1 MTSMSRQRRRALQIV
16 VGLVGAVAI
25 ASPSLAQSQSDLPT
39 VEPDTQESVDGG
51 AVDEPPSSADTTVEE
66 PDAATQS
73 STVSQS
79 ERFSCQYSNNNYTVM
94 YNPESRPNEAFPWA
108 IPQEMGGGWTTEL
121 RCLEIAKRLEEYRP
135 DGLQE
140 LQTSTENGYN
150 TVCVTSEKNSR
161 CRLVFTVP
169 PNQDA
174 IQTRDSVFEN
184 LTIADSGQQTQGVTT
199 YAGGTPTSIGNLGGG
214 TLDELV
220 NIGISALS
228 KRSNRPSAAGIR
240 LKPYLDAADGG
251 TGRALNDGVPL
262 TRRVAP
268 NKVKGRQLQP
278 NKFR

>member
-1 MTSMSRQRRRALQIV
+1 MISMSRQRRRALHIV
-16 VGLVGAVAI
+16 VALVGAVAI
-25 ASPSLAQSQSDLPT
+25 ASPTLAQSESDLPT
-39 VEPDTQESVDGG
+39 VEPSVEDSGD
-51 AVDEPPSSADTTVEE
+51 AVDEPPSSGDPTTAEE

-73 STVSQS
+73 STVSKS

-108 IPQEMGGGWTTEL
+108 IPQQMGGGWTTEL

-150 TVCVTSEKNSR
+150 TVCVTTEKNSR

-169 PNQDA
+169 PNQNA

-199 YAGGTPTSIGNLGGG
+199 YVGGTPTSIGNLGGG
-214 TLDELV
+214 TLDELI

-228 KRSNRPSAAGIR
+228 KPSTRSSSAGIQ
-240 LKPYLDAADGG
+240 LKPYLDASDGG
-251 TGRALNDGVPL
+251 TGKALMDGVPFN
-262 TRRVAP
+262 RSVAP
-268 NKVKGRQLQP
+268 SPGRRLQP